1 MAKSD
6 LKAGQKLEGI
16 GGHHVHGFTVPATDA
31 KAAAA
36 VPIGLIAGS
45 VLTRDVAAGSTVT
58 YADIELDEN
67 RPIVAMRRL
76 QDAMLANGALGSL
89 N

>member
-6 LKAGQKLEGI
+6 LAAGTKLEGI

-31 KAAAA
+31 KAAG
-36 VPIGLIAGS
+36 VCRSPTGCTL
-45 VLTRDVAAGSTVT
+45 VRDAAAGATVT
-58 YADIELDEN
+58 YADIELDEG

-76 QDAMLANGALGSL
+76 QDAMLANGTLG
-89 N
+89 